1 MPRRAPRARRVLNA
15 LSIAVVAGAS
25 LVWVPRLAQAC
36 SGNAPEP
43 SGTET
48 HFPLMYGDR
57 PTIAQLSDLGRR
69 IFMDPAYSASGKQ
82 SCATCHDPAKAF
94 GPPNAQA

>member
-1 MPRRAPRARRVLNA
+1 MRTRPPRALGA
-15 LSIAVVAGAS
+15 LAIAVVAVAGLLPIA
-25 LVWVPRLAQAC
+25 RLAQAC

-57 PTIAQLSDLGRR
+57 PTVAQLSDLGRR
-69 IFMDPAYSASGKQ
+69 IF
-82 SCATCHDPAKAF
+82 
-94 GPPNAQA
+94 NAW